1 MPSGIAGTVTMPTLI
16 LSGADDPYA
25 PPDAVAVFVQEMPRC
40 PRLEI
45 LPECGHLPFLER
57 PDAFAVIV
65 KTFLR
70 TC

>member
-1 MPSGIAGTVTMPTLI
+1 MTVPSLAIT
-16 LSGADDPYA
+16 GADDQYA
-25 PPDAVAVFVQEMPRC
+25 PPDAVACFVQEMPRC

-57 PDAFAVIV
+57 PDDFAAVV